1 MRTEAQIN
9 EDIDLIK
16 ELLAGDLSA
25 DEKKDFEETLEDLRE
40 QLKKETEKVSEKAE
54 EVIEKSEGKKN
65 KSAIATQKIKPVAKE
80 KKPVSHKEE
89 AKQEKTIIVVE
100 GKEYDVED
108 CKQAI
113 LALKARKKQSTKLA
127 KKYKTKKP
135 AIKAAGSIETAIHQV
150 GSAVTAKAEEN
161 PKQVIATFKE
171 FKKKMNE
178 AFTVLGRII
187 SKQDVELLKKALK
200 DIDDV
205 IEKYK

>member
-1 MRTEAQIN
+1 M
-9 EDIDLIK
+9 
-16 ELLAGDLSA
+16 
-25 DEKKDFEETLEDLRE
+25 
-40 QLKKETEKVSEKAE
+40 
-54 EVIEKSEGKKN
+54 EVAEKSKKN
-65 KSAIATQKIKPVAKE
+65 TKATSKKKSAPAQPKE
-80 KKPVSHKEE
+80 KKSATEPAKKEAPAKKKEE
-89 AKQEKTIIVVE
+89 SGETVIVVE
-100 GKEYDVED
+100 GKEYDIED

-113 LALKARKKQSTKLA
+113 LALKARKVQSTKLA

-135 AIKAAGSIETAIHQV
+135 ATKAATNIETAIHQV
-150 GSAVTAKAEEN
+150 GSAVTSKAEEN

-200 DIDDV
+200 DIDDI